1 MTDLTSIRDSPIERE
16 AGLAIWKHLEI
27 QLADE
32 IGKGAFGDEGRLPT
46 EAALAKRFAVNRHTI
61 RRAISALSERGL
73 VRVERGRGMFVQDV
87 MIDYPLTR
95 RTSFSA
101 NLLGQGRAP
110 ANETIAIKEL
120 KANDAVASALA
131 LQTGAE
137 LICRESTGFADDV
150 PIATSLTCFPKRR
163 FPGLA
168 EQFLKMTSISAAL
181 EACGVGDYRR
191 LSTRIFTRLP
201 TSAEAAA
208 LRQPMAQPVL
218 VTEAIDVDQEGR
230 PISFGETCFAGARVQ
245 ITVEPKRNE
254 S

>member
-1 MTDLTSIRDSPIERE
+1 MTDPTSINDRPIALE
-16 AGLAIWKHLEI
+16 AGLAIWKQLET

-32 IGKGAFGDEGRLPT
+32 IGKGVFGDEGRLPT

-61 RRAISALSERGL
+61 RRAIAALIDRGL

-110 ANETIAIKEL
+110 TNETIAIEDVV
-120 KANDAVASALA
+120 ANDAMATALA
-131 LQTGAE
+131 LPAGTPLVGRQS
-137 LICRESTGFADDV
+137 IGFADDI
-150 PIATSLTCFPKRR
+150 PIATGLTCFSKQR

-168 EQFLKMTSISAAL
+168 EQFQRTNSISEAL
-181 EACGVGDYRR
+181 RACGMDDYRR

-201 TSAEAAA
+201 TSAEATA
-208 LRQPMAQPVL
+208 LRQPAAQPVL
-218 VTEAIDVDQEGR
+218 VTEAIDGDHEGR

-245 ITVEPKRNE
+245 ITVEPE
-254 S
+254 PALS